1 MDLIPGLQSSASAL
15 HAERVRMEVISQNI
29 ANANTT
35 RTEEGGEAVPY
46 RRQVVHFD
54 TMLRNQM
61 KFNNDVASNNL
72 SEVRASKIIE
82 DNRPFRE
89 VYQPGHP
96 DASNEPGKEGM
107 VLYPNV
113 HVHEEM
119 ADLISAS
126 RAYEANMSVIRTSR
140 MMAMKTL
147 NMGK

>member
-1 MDLIPGLQSSASAL
+1 
-15 HAERVRMEVISQNI
+15 MEVISQNI

-35 RTEEGGEAVPY
+35 KTEEGGPY
-46 RRQVVHFD
+46 RRQLVHFD
-54 TMLRNQM
+54 AKLRNQM
-61 KFNNDVASNNL
+61 KSAADISTNNL

-82 DNRPFRE
+82 DSRPFRE

-96 DASNEPGKEGM
+96 DANENGM

-140 MMAMKTL
+140 MMAMQTL

>member
-1 MDLIPGLQSSASAL
+1 MNLIPGLQSSASAL

-35 RTEEGGEAVPY
+35 KTEGGGPY
-46 RRQVVHFD
+46 RRQLVHFD
-54 TMLRNQM
+54 AMLRNQM
-61 KFNNDVASNNL
+61 KSAADISTNNL

-82 DNRPFRE
+82 DSRPFRE

-96 DASNEPGKEGM
+96 DANENGM

-140 MMAMKTL
+140 MMAMQTL

>member
-15 HAERVRMEVISQNI
+15 HAERIRMEVISQNI

-35 RTEEGGEAVPY
+35 KAEDGEPY
-46 RRQVVHFD
+46 RRQLVHFD
-54 TMLRNQM
+54 VILRKQM
-61 KFNNDVASNNL
+61 GQKTDLPSNNL

-82 DNRPFRE
+82 DSRPFRE

-96 DASNEPGKEGM
+96 DADGNGM
-107 VLYPNV
+107 VKYPNV
-113 HVHEEM
+113 HIHEEM

-126 RAYEANMSVIRTSR
+126 RAYEANMSLIRTSR
-140 MMAMKTL
+140 TLAMQTI

>member
-1 MDLIPGLQSSASAL
+1 
-15 HAERVRMEVISQNI
+15 MEVISQNI

-35 RTEEGGEAVPY
+35 KTDEGGPY
-46 RRQVVHFD
+46 RRQMVHFD

-61 KFNNDVASNNL
+61 KFNNDVSSNNL

-82 DNRPFRE
+82 DSRPFRE

-96 DASNEPGKEGM
+96 DANDDGM

-113 HVHEEM
+113 QVHEEM

-140 MMAMKTL
+140 MMAMQTL
-147 NMGK
+147 SMGK

>member
-15 HAERVRMEVISQNI
+15 HAERIRMEVISQNI

-35 RTEEGGEAVPY
+35 KAEDGEPY
-46 RRQVVHFD
+46 RRQLVHFD
-54 TMLRNQM
+54 SILRKQM
-61 KFNNDVASNNL
+61 GRNTDLPSNNL
-72 SEVRASKIIE
+72 SEVQASKIIE
-82 DNRPFRE
+82 DSRPFRE

-96 DASNEPGKEGM
+96 DADGNGM
-107 VLYPNV
+107 VKYPNV
-113 HVHEEM
+113 HIHEEM

-140 MMAMKTL
+140 TLAMQTI

>member
-35 RTEEGGEAVPY
+35 KTDEGGPY
-46 RRQVVHFD
+46 RRQMVHFD

-61 KFNNDVASNNL
+61 KFNNDVSSNNL
-72 SEVRASKIIE
+72 SEVRARKIIE
-82 DNRPFRE
+82 DSRPFRE

-96 DASNEPGKEGM
+96 DANDDGM

-113 HVHEEM
+113 QVHEEM

-140 MMAMKTL
+140 MMAMQTL

>member
-1 MDLIPGLQSSASAL
+1 
-15 HAERVRMEVISQNI
+15 MEVISQNI

-35 RTEEGGEAVPY
+35 KTDEGGPY
-46 RRQVVHFD
+46 RRQMVHFD

-61 KFNNDVASNNL
+61 KFNNDVSSNNL

-82 DNRPFRE
+82 DSRPFRE

-96 DASNEPGKEGM
+96 DANDDGM

-113 HVHEEM
+113 QVHEEM

-140 MMAMKTL
+140 MMAIQTL

>member
-1 MDLIPGLQSSASAL
+1 
-15 HAERVRMEVISQNI
+15 MEVISQNI

-35 RTEEGGEAVPY
+35 KTDEGGPY
-46 RRQVVHFD
+46 RRQMVHFD

-61 KFNNDVASNNL
+61 QFNNDVSSNNL

-82 DNRPFRE
+82 DSRPFRE

-96 DASNEPGKEGM
+96 DANDDGM

-140 MMAMKTL
+140 MMAMQTL

>member
-1 MDLIPGLQSSASAL
+1 
-15 HAERVRMEVISQNI
+15 MEVISQNI

-35 RTEEGGEAVPY
+35 KTEEGGPY
-46 RRQVVHFD
+46 RRQLVNFD
-54 TMLRNQM
+54 AMLRNQM
-61 KFNNDVASNNL
+61 KSAADISTNNL

-82 DNRPFRE
+82 DSRPFRE

-96 DASNEPGKEGM
+96 DANENGM

-140 MMAMKTL
+140 MMAMQTL

>member
-1 MDLIPGLQSSASAL
+1 
-15 HAERVRMEVISQNI
+15 MEVISQNI

-35 RTEEGGEAVPY
+35 KTDEGGPY
-46 RRQVVHFD
+46 RRQMVHFD

-61 KFNNDVASNNL
+61 KFNNDVSSNNL
-72 SEVRASKIIE
+72 SEVRPSKIIE
-82 DNRPFRE
+82 DSRPFRE

-96 DASNEPGKEGM
+96 DANDDGM

-140 MMAMKTL
+140 MMAMQTL

>member
-15 HAERVRMEVISQNI
+15 HAERIRMEVISQNI

-35 RTEEGGEAVPY
+35 KAEDGEPY
-46 RRQVVHFD
+46 RRQLVHFD
-54 TMLRNQM
+54 SILRKQM
-61 KFNNDVASNNL
+61 GQKTDLPSNNL
-72 SEVRASKIIE
+72 SEVRASRIIE
-82 DNRPFRE
+82 DSRPFRE

-96 DASNEPGKEGM
+96 DADENGM
-107 VLYPNV
+107 VKYPNV
-113 HVHEEM
+113 HIHEEM

-140 MMAMKTL
+140 TLAMQTI

>member
-1 MDLIPGLQSSASAL
+1 
-15 HAERVRMEVISQNI
+15 MEVISQNI

-35 RTEEGGEAVPY
+35 KTEEGGPY
-46 RRQVVHFD
+46 RRQMVHFD

-61 KFNNDVASNNL
+61 KFNNDVSSNNL

-82 DNRPFRE
+82 DSRPFRE

-96 DASNEPGKEGM
+96 DANDDGM

-140 MMAMKTL
+140 MMAVQTL

>member
-1 MDLIPGLQSSASAL
+1 
-15 HAERVRMEVISQNI
+15 MEVISQNI

-35 RTEEGGEAVPY
+35 KTDEGGPY
-46 RRQVVHFD
+46 RRQMVHFD

-61 KFNNDVASNNL
+61 KFNNDVSSNNL

-82 DNRPFRE
+82 DSRPFRE

-96 DASNEPGKEGM
+96 DANDDGM

-113 HVHEEM
+113 QVHEEM

-126 RAYEANMSVIRTSR
+126 RAYEANMSVILTSR
-140 MMAMKTL
+140 MMAMQTL

>member
-1 MDLIPGLQSSASAL
+1 
-15 HAERVRMEVISQNI
+15 MEVISQNI

-35 RTEEGGEAVPY
+35 KTDEGGPY
-46 RRQVVHFD
+46 RRQMVHFD

-61 KFNNDVASNNL
+61 KFNNDVSSKNL

-82 DNRPFRE
+82 DSRPFRE

-96 DASNEPGKEGM
+96 DANDDGM

-113 HVHEEM
+113 QVHEEM

-140 MMAMKTL
+140 MMAVQTL

>member
-35 RTEEGGEAVPY
+35 KTDDGGPY
-46 RRQVVHFD
+46 RRQMVHFD

-61 KFNNDVASNNL
+61 KFNNDVSSNNL

-82 DNRPFRE
+82 DSRPFRE

-96 DASNEPGKEGM
+96 DANDDGM

-113 HVHEEM
+113 QVHEEM

-140 MMAMKTL
+140 MMAMQTL

>member
-1 MDLIPGLQSSASAL
+1 
-15 HAERVRMEVISQNI
+15 MEVISQNI

-35 RTEEGGEAVPY
+35 KTDEGGPY
-46 RRQVVHFD
+46 RRQMVHFD
-54 TMLRNQM
+54 MILRNQM
-61 KFNNDVASNNL
+61 KFNSDVSSNNL

-82 DNRPFRE
+82 DSRPFRE

-96 DASNEPGKEGM
+96 DANDDGM

-113 HVHEEM
+113 QVHEEM

-140 MMAMKTL
+140 MMAMQTL